1 MNLILL
7 EPAEIDDAG
16 GATLE
21 GVRARHVAEVLRAGP
36 GDRIRI
42 GQLNGPLGQGEV
54 LEVAGGR
61 VTLRCAFDPAPPSR
75 PAIDLLLAV
84 PRPKV
89 LKRLWAQLAALG
101 VGRIALV
108 NAARVERCYFDTHV
122 LDPAFFRPLLVEGLQ
137 QARDTWLPEVTV
149 HRQFRPFVEDE
160 LETYFG
166 PGRRLLAHP
175 GAAGTVASALA
186 GGESARVL
194 LAIGPEGGWVPF
206 EIEQLQTR
214 GFLPVGLGARPLRT
228 DTACVALLALVQAA
242 RA

>member
-1 MNLILL
+1 VNLILL
-7 EPAEIDDAG
+7 EPAEIDDG
-16 GATLE
+16 GCAALE
-21 GVRARHVAEVLRAGP
+21 GPRARHVCEVLKAGP
-36 GDRIRI
+36 GDRLRI
-42 GQLNGPLGQGEV
+42 GLLNGPLGQGEL
-54 LEVAGGR
+54 LEMAGGR
-61 VTLRCAFDPAPPSR
+61 VALRCTFDPAPPPR
-75 PAIDLLLAV
+75 PAVDLLLAV

-101 VGRIALV
+101 VGRIALI

-122 LDPAFFRPLLVEGLQ
+122 LDPAFFRSLLIEGLQ

-160 LETYFG
+160 LDAHFG

-175 GAAGTVASALA
+175 GAAGTVADALA

-206 EIEQLQTR
+206 EMEQLQAR
-214 GFLPVGLGARPLRT
+214 GFVPVALGGRPLRT